1 MLGESSETVS
11 EGGTPA
17 FWEMVWSRMS
27 RDSSEVS
34 CEKSMVGEEELV
46 DDALDDAEADED
58 NGGVD
63 MVVAKQAGDVGKLG
77 E

>member
-1 MLGESSETVS
+1 MGDCSEAVS
-11 EGGTPA
+11 EGGA
-17 FWEMVWSRMS
+17 CALCEMVWSKMS

-34 CEKSMVGEEELV
+34 WEKSMVGDDELV